1 MGRELAA
8 AIGRWSALEDH
19 PVVPEL
25 VGVCD
30 TSPEALRWFDRIASV
45 THKTTDRRHL
55 LEDDTIDVLY
65 LAVPHHLHEELYL
78 DAAAA
83 GKDFLGEK
91 PFGIDLAAAERIVA
105 AIEAAGVFVRCSSEM
120 PFFPGAQLAHETIA
134 HGRARPGHRGPA
146 RLPALERPR
155 SHQADQL
162 EAPGALLRRDR
173 RHGRPR
179 DARRPPAAAAR
190 MAAAHRLR
198 PALRPRHRAPRSAD
212 RRARALRHDR
222 QRHAALRRRLP
233 ADPAHPPD
241 RARPHEH
248 LAHPRDR
255 HGRRRELLDRAAED
269 RAPLR
274 AARRPP
280 GLGAPGGR
288 KPVGLRH
295 RSPDRSSSS
304 ASPTPSCRCGPPTSP
319 SEPASWASA
328 SAAPRPPRRSPRTAC
343 STRRCAPDRPD
354 RAEPV

>member
-78 DAAAA
+78 DAVAA

-105 AIEAAGVFVRCSSEM
+105 AIDAAGVFVRCSSEM

-134 HGRARPGHRGPA
+134 AGELGPGHRGPA
-146 RLPALERPR
+146 RLPALQRPR

-190 MAAAHRLR
+190 VAPGRVYAQLSDLVTER
-198 PALRPRHRAPRSAD
+198 PDPQTGEPVPCDTIDNAD
-212 RRARALRHDR
+212 
-222 QRHAALRRRLP
+222 AALRRRLP

-248 LAHPRDR
+248 VAHPRR
-255 HGRRRELLDRAAED
+255 PAWTAA
-269 RAPLR
+269 
-274 AARRPP
+274 
-280 GLGAPGGR
+280 
-288 KPVGLRH
+288 
-295 RSPDRSSSS
+295 
-304 ASPTPSCRCGPPTSP
+304 
-319 SEPASWASA
+319 
-328 SAAPRPPRRSPRTAC
+328 
-343 STRRCAPDRPD
+343 
-354 RAEPV
+354 